1 MIKIKDII
9 GLPSL
14 QYHVDNNLSLHENV
28 YRYSSESFIQLFA
41 EARDAWRDGI
51 IELEVEDANLIET
64 TDIGLY
70 GDYNGQRVPLDLP
83 MLEEQMDIEDEI
95 ANEEFGMD
103 YDQLGSN
110 EKDWVRDE
118 IDNMSMNEAKMSKEK
133 IERLIYS
140 LENQKDSWHPSSD
153 SKKKAMLDK
162 LKKDLSRLNED
173 RKYNQEE
180 LLRLDLIARRRF
192 DCDYEKCTDDQKA
205 AVLKDKAKV
214 GVKEAKYKG
223 KDVPL
228 NKPKR
233 GGSKKFFVYTK
244 NKKGNV
250 VKVSFG
256 GTTGLSVKIKEKGA
270 RASFAARHKCATKK
284 DKTKPG
290 YWACNVGRYW
300 KSLGGAKNF
309 SGYW

>member
-1 MIKIKDII
+1 MIQIKQLI

-14 QYHVDNNLSLHENV
+14 QYHIDNDLTLHENV

-41 EARDAWRDGI
+41 EARDAWRDGL
-51 IELEVEDANLIET
+51 IELNEEDIELIES

-70 GDYNGQRVPLDLP
+70 GMYEGSKVPLDLP
-83 MLEEQMDIEDEI
+83 MVNEQMDIYDDI

-103 YDQLGSN
+103 YDQLGPN
-110 EKDWVRDE
+110 EQEWVRDE
-118 IDNMSMNEAKMSKEK
+118 IDNLSEAEY
-133 IERLIYS
+133 R
-140 LENQKDSWHPSSD
+140 
-153 SKKKAMLDK
+153 
-162 LKKDLSRLNED
+162 
-173 RKYNQEE
+173 
-180 LLRLDLIARRRF
+180 
-192 DCDYEKCTDDQKA
+192 
-205 AVLKDKAKV
+205 
-214 GVKEAKYKG
+214 G

-233 GGSKKFFVYTK
+233 GGSKKFYVYTK

-256 GTTGLSVKIKEKGA
+256 GTTGLNVKIDEPGA
-270 RASFAARHKCATKK
+270 RASFAARHKCAQKK

-290 YWACNVGRYW
+290 YWACNIGRYW
-300 KSLGGAKNF
+300 KSLGGKRNF